1 MGNNQRNNKENPL
14 FSWILTLIM
23 LAAFWPVG
31 LYLLFRMLTVGSI
44 TSPRKPDPKQ
54 PIDVRAAEVREPSPK
69 QPARQPQRSQAQKP
83 QARPAAA
90 AAAPYASSRAP
101 ITIGKKWGNGLIIA
115 GAIVTGLFGF
125 VLLNQVI
132 DLISYGYYSYLLRE
146 MVYMAGL
153 TATGLVL
160 LFCGIGRRKKATR
173 YRRYL
178 TLIGQRESLS
188 IDTLAKAMP
197 VSYRRACDDLQDM
210 LERGFLPAGYVDAIG
225 RRIVFSDGGI
235 REDPVPPKPKPAS
248 TKPDAASDD
257 AILSAIRAI
266 NDDIDDVVMSQKID
280 RIEEITGKILD
291 FQRKN
296 PSASADLRNFL
307 DYYLPT
313 TLKIL
318 RSYAQLEEQGI
329 EGENI
334 SSTKFRIEGMMDKVV
349 SGFENRLDKL
359 FQSDALD
366 ISSDVQVLEQ
376 MLKKDGLASDELKI
390 EL

>member
-54 PIDVRAAEVREPSPK
+54 PIDVRATEVREPSSK
-69 QPARQPQRSQAQKP
+69 QHARQPQPRQAQKP
-83 QARPAAA
+83 QASRTAASPYVSGRP
-90 AAAPYASSRAP
+90 P
-101 ITIGKKWGNGLIIA
+101 ITIGKKWGNGLIVA
-115 GAIVTGLFGF
+115 GAIVAGLFGF

-160 LFCGIGRRKKATR
+160 LFCGIGRRKKAAR

-225 RRIVFSDGGI
+225 RRIVFSDSGL
-235 REDPVPPKPKPAS
+235 REDPVSPKPQPAS
-248 TKPDAASDD
+248 TKPDTASDD

-296 PSASADLRNFL
+296 PSSSADLRNFL

-334 SSTKFRIEGMMDKVV
+334 SSTKSRIEGMMDKVV

-376 MLKKDGLASDELKI
+376 MLKKDGLASDELKM